1 MQEETIETVTET
13 LTMTQRLL
21 QNMNEGFVKDALSEF
36 LPDAFAF
43 LWAVILALITYA
55 IGRKVIAFLLK
66 VMQKSMTIHGVDTG
80 VKQFTNSVVKVI
92 LYLILVVVILNIF
105 GIETSSVAAA
115 VASLGLTAG
124 LALQG
129 SLSNFAGG
137 VLILVLHP
145 FEVGDYIIEDTNKN
159 EGTVAEI
166 SIFYT
171 KLRTIDNKL
180 IVIPNGTL
188 ANNSLT
194 NATHSDR
201 RQMDLVVSIDY
212 GDDIKKAKEILA
224 DLVTQE
230 TRRIDTMETNIFVK
244 ELAASSVD
252 LGIRFWVPTESYWQI
267 RWDLLEHVKYAF
279 DENGITIPFQQM
291 DVNVKEEKQ

>member
-1 MQEETIETVTET
+1 MQGETLETVTET
-13 LTMTQRLL
+13 LTTTQRLL
-21 QNMNEGFVKDALSEF
+21 QNMNDGLVKDALSKF

-43 LWAVILALITYA
+43 LWAVIFALITYVV
-55 IGRKVIAFLLK
+55 GRKIMLLILK
-66 VMQKSMTIHGVDTG
+66 IIQKSMEKHDVDTG
-80 VKQFTNSVVKVI
+80 VRQFVNSVVKVI
-92 LYLILVVVILNIF
+92 LYVFLLICILNIF
-105 GIETSSVAAA
+105 GIETSSVAAG

-145 FEVGDYIIEDTNKN
+145 FVVGDYIIEDTHGN
-159 EGTVAEI
+159 EGTVTEI
-166 SIFYT
+166 TIFYT

-201 RQMDLVVSIDY
+201 RQIDLTVSIGYD
-212 GDDIKKAKEILA
+212 DDIKKAKKILE
-224 DLVTQE
+224 DLVSAE
-230 TRRIDTMETNIFVK
+230 PRRFKDMDTNIFVK
-244 ELAASSVD
+244 ELAASSVE
-252 LGIRFWVPTESYWQI
+252 LGMRFWVPTTSYWNI
-267 RWDLLEHVKYAF
+267 RWDMLEKVKYAF
-279 DENGITIPFQQM
+279 DENGITIPFQQV
-291 DVNVKEEKQ
+291 DVNMKEDR